1 MKVVIAGGTGLLGRR
16 LWQALAARGDE
27 VVALTRGEAGTRAN
41 GRLVR
46 WQPDGGAD
54 PAWAAELDGA
64 GAIVNITGENIAAK
78 RWTDARKA
86 ALRDSRLLSTRSLVA
101 AMRTAARRPPVF
113 VQGSAVGYYG
123 STGDEPI
130 DESFPPG
137 DDFLG
142 RLGVDWEAEAR
153 AAEALG
159 CRVVLIRS
167 GVVLAPEG
175 GALME
180 LARPFRFY
188 VGGPVASGRQYL
200 SWIHPD
206 DWVRLIAWTIDR
218 SDIAGAINA
227 TSPGPVTNEEFSTA
241 LGRTLHRPS
250 WLRVPRLPLRL
261 LFGEM
266 ADVVLVGGQRVVPR
280 RATEAGFRFEHPEIY
295 RALADALA
303 RRPRV

>member
-1 MKVVIAGGTGLLGRR
+1 MRVVIAGGTGLLGRR

-27 VVALTRGEAGTRAN
+27 VVALTRGEPGTRAN

-46 WQPDGGAD
+46 WRPDGGSD

-64 GAIVNITGENIAAK
+64 GAVINVTGENIAAK

-86 ALRDSRLLSTRSLVA
+86 ALRESRLLSTRSLVA
-101 AMRTAARRPPVF
+101 AMRTSARRPPVF

-123 STGDEPI
+123 RTGDEPI

-142 RLGVDWEAEAR
+142 RLGVEWEAEAR

-175 GALME
+175 GALKE

-227 TSPGPVTNEEFSTA
+227 TSPVPVTNEEFSTA

-280 RATEAGFRFEHPEIY
+280 RATEAGFRFDHPEID

-303 RRPRV
+303 RRPRI